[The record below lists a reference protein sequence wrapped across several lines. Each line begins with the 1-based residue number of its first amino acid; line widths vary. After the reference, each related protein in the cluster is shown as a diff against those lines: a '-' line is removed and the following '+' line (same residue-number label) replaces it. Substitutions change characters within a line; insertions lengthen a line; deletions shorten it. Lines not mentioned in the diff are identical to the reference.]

1 MFFFHRRSTAFAAAR
16 LPVVLDS
23 DCVVSFSSQLR
34 RNYSAR
40 NRVCSIFIRSQMCF
54 ISYCCPL
61 SRLINPYT
69 SHHATTLPYS
79 TIHLNSTPLGQSF
92 FEGNLK
98 ELNSVEN
105 FPLRSFESKKQASK
119 YLMKFFKIG
128 SKHKNFDMRFNL
140 FENTIPLFIS
150 LIIIVFF
157 LLHRNNYLCSFST
170 CSQSIEFKLP
180 GHFNHVLFLLFCFDN
195 TVFQR
200 VHRFNTPSGNA
211 KYDLLFN
218 STKQI
223 NMLDPKD
230 VWNVSCVDSS

>member
-1 MFFFHRRSTAFAAAR
+1 
-16 LPVVLDS
+16 
-23 DCVVSFSSQLR
+23 
-34 RNYSAR
+34 
-40 NRVCSIFIRSQMCF
+40 
-54 ISYCCPL
+54 
-61 SRLINPYT
+61 
-69 SHHATTLPYS
+69 
-79 TIHLNSTPLGQSF
+79 
-92 FEGNLK
+92 
-98 ELNSVEN
+98 
-105 FPLRSFESKKQASK
+105 
-119 YLMKFFKIG
+119 MKFFKIG

-180 GHFNHVLFLLFCFDN
+180 GHFNHVLFLLFCFDH